1 MSDILAQIQA
11 LQFTDKAAAEGL
23 LTAFLRDT
31 LNLEVTAVELRPFAV
46 SLNSFNGFMHS
57 GGWSS
62 GCSSRRTS
70 RQMAFSTS
78 IITPD
83 AG

>member
-31 LNLEVTAVELRPFAV
+31 LKLEVIAVELRPLAV
-46 SLNSFNGFMHS
+46 SK
-57 GGWSS
+57 
-62 GCSSRRTS
+62 
-70 RQMAFSTS
+70 
-78 IITPD
+78 
-83 AG
+83 